1 MPVPIAVLLAAQCSD
16 DRLSPQTRAS
26 SVAGLKA
33 LKTEFIVTLGLYA
46 DLTTE
51 TAVFLRSLDESWHDP
66 SKTQREVRSFC
77 DRRGF
82 GHCFFFQ
89 NCFTGQMQCWRI
101 AETQSIFWASRM
113 RLLFLGGQVLDGQVL
128 DGEGTMTHTVVREAM
143 QCGPIF
149 YQARLFLFRFSD
161 GMMLH
166 SGRTR
171 CTTCGTLAPPGKTTR
186 KPCRELPRWWASCW
200 RDWKQN
206 PGFYC
211 LRWFFIFP
219 AIVYFGFYFF
229 PGVLS
234 KIQGILVS
242 KPGVMLRDL
251 WCQPWKGG
259 QSQRPADPKPT
270 EEDPEGGAPCSRCWH
285 PVGMPGVHLFLAP
298 AFVNQR
304 ELWRQQGSL
313 VPGEKHW
320 QRRTALER
328 PHRLFRFPRGFHGKC
343 REKPWHGQTDAWG
356 TRRPFGRSGDHLLRL
371 AHAEARWPQVVV
383 GVGRDNPWVPASND
397 CHVPWIPA
405 RVEEETWGPLPSLC
419 QESRTTEAQSRQS
432 NTKQATWSFGP
443 AGKEAGDT
451 IVWWHNPALFVQGC
465 CSEAFAARPHGQQG
479 LQEVPHED
487 GAHQAEE
494 HGGHQEAPPGPQLRR
509 FWRPGAESWARLRQ
523 GAAGFRATGRA
534 AAGRGALGGG
544 GRVRWGR
551 PGAGGPRLWRA
562 GAQAGWRGRQ
572 LPGLRHLR
580 PLGGP
585 GFPRGAGHRPRRW
598 VAWASAWSC
607 VCWSFGGGW
616 VRLCFVPVGNGL
628 GFVFGCLG
636 GAVSGGVCEGISAF
650 WTRRSNPLRSCW
662 TRERASGPCRPVTR
676 RRHARRPRQKSVPE
690 DGQRRPSMRGWSP
703 KMATSEAFC
712 GTFFRRSEA
721 WIVMGKLGWG
731 TRHWA
736 SGWKC
741 EKRSAVCSG
750 IVTSKSR
757 AANVDRLVREEAFP
771 KKRSAS

>member
-1 MPVPIAVLLAAQCSD
+1 MLVPIAVLLAAQCSD

-46 DLTTE
+46 DLTAE

-113 RLLFLGGQVLDGQVL
+113 RLLFLGGQVL

-443 AGKEAGDT
+443 LAKKQETPSSGGTILPSLSKGAAVKLLQPGPMDSKAFRKFRMRTELIKQKNMEVIRKRHLNPSCNAFGDPKLNRGHIFTKKQRVFVPLDKQLLERKRWRVVDACTEAIPVLAGPSA
-451 IVWWHNPALFVQGC
+451 
-465 CSEAFAARPHGQQG
+465 
-479 LQEVPHED
+479 
-487 GAHQAEE
+487 QAE
-494 HGGHQEAPPGPQLRR
+494 
-509 FWRPGAESWARLRQ
+509 
-523 GAAGFRATGRA
+523 
-534 AAGRGALGGG
+534 
-544 GRVRWGR
+544 
-551 PGAGGPRLWRA
+551 
-562 GAQAGWRGRQ
+562 WRGRQ
-572 LPGLRHLR
+572 LPKLQHLR

-585 GFPRGAGHRPRRW
+585 GFPRGAGHRPHQW
-598 VAWASAWSC
+598 V
-607 VCWSFGGGW
+607 
-616 VRLCFVPVGNGL
+616 
-628 GFVFGCLG
+628 
-636 GAVSGGVCEGISAF
+636 
-650 WTRRSNPLRSCW
+650 T
-662 TRERASGPCRPVTR
+662 
-676 RRHARRPRQKSVPE
+676 
-690 DGQRRPSMRGWSP
+690 
-703 KMATSEAFC
+703 
-712 GTFFRRSEA
+712 
-721 WIVMGKLGWG
+721 
-731 TRHWA
+731 
-736 SGWKC
+736 
-741 EKRSAVCSG
+741 
-750 IVTSKSR
+750 
-757 AANVDRLVREEAFP
+757 
-771 KKRSAS
+771 